1 MKLFVGLGNPG
12 EKYVETRHNAGY
24 LLLDKIAGTSEY
36 QPEEKFKSQIA
47 TRKEKGELLIFSKP
61 ETFMNMSG
69 EAVLKIIEYYK
80 IEISELI
87 VLTDDVD
94 IPLGQIRVR
103 LSGSSAGH
111 KGLQSIIDTLGSN
124 QFCRVRIG
132 IGDEPIRS
140 TEHDKFGNKIE
151 TKNYVLGKFTKRE
164 LGILD
169 DAISL
174 AADYLKGYIGSMDE
188 IKASTF
194 ETTL

>member
-12 EKYVETRHNAGY
+12 KKYEKTRHNAGY
-24 LLLDKIAGTSEY
+24 LLLERIAGERDFKSD
-36 QPEEKFKSQIA
+36 EKFKAQILL
-47 TRKEKGELLIFSKP
+47 KKSKGESLIFAKP

-69 EAVLKIIEYYK
+69 EAVVKIVEYYK
-80 IEISELI
+80 VDVSEIF
-87 VLTDDVD
+87 VLLDDVD
-94 IPLGQIRVR
+94 IPLGQVRIR

-111 KGLQSIIDTLGSN
+111 KGLQNIIEALGRES
-124 QFCRVRIG
+124 FCRIGVG

-140 TEHDKFGNKIE
+140 NEHDKFENKIE

-174 AADYLKGYIGSMDE
+174 AADKIKAHIGSKE
-188 IKASTF
+188 PIQA
-194 ETTL
+194 TTLETKL